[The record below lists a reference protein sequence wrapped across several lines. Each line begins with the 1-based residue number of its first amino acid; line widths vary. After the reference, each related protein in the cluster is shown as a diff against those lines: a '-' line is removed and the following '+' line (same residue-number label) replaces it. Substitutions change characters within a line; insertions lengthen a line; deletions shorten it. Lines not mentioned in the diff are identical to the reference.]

1 MKWRATTR
9 LATSRRGFATATA
22 LTLLAFVA
30 VLLAA
35 MGSVIG
41 IEARRT
47 RHAAVET
54 QLRQL
59 LLAGAAAAGEET
71 AAAGTTSVR
80 LPSHLTDET
89 ASLTIVIAMPSP
101 GERTATID
109 ASVAARHA
117 RQVVRF
123 ARRDAGWDLVSASI
137 DPE

>member
-1 MKWRATTR
+1 MKRRATI
-9 LATSRRGFATATA
+9 RRGFATATA

-35 MGSVIG
+35 MGTSIG

-47 RHAAVET
+47 RHAAVEA

-71 AAAGTTSVR
+71 AAAGTASVS
-80 LPSHLTDET
+80 LPSHLTDDM
-89 ASLTIVIAMPSP
+89 ASLTITMAMPSP

-109 ASVAARHA
+109 ASIAARHA

-123 ARRDAGWDLVSASI
+123 ALRDGRWDLVSASI
-137 DPE
+137 DSE

>member
-1 MKWRATTR
+1 MKRRATI
-9 LATSRRGFATATA
+9 RRGFATATA

-35 MGSVIG
+35 RGTSIG

-47 RHAAVET
+47 RHAAVAA

-71 AAAGTTSVR
+71 AAAGTANVS
-80 LPSHLTDET
+80 LPSHLTDDT
-89 ASLTIVIAMPSP
+89 ASLTVTMTMPSP

-109 ASVAARHA
+109 ASIAARHA

-123 ARRDAGWDLVSASI
+123 ARRDGRWDLVSASI
-137 DPE
+137 DSE

>member
-1 MKWRATTR
+1 MKRQATTR
-9 LATSRRGFATATA
+9 RATIRRGFATATA
-22 LTLLAFVA
+22 LTLLALVA

-35 MGSVIG
+35 MGSSIG

-71 AAAGTTSVR
+71 AAAGTTSVP
-80 LPSHLTDET
+80 LPSHLTDDT
-89 ASLTIVIAMPSP
+89 ASLTINIVMRSP
-101 GERTATID
+101 GERTVTID

-123 ARRDAGWDLVSASI
+123 ALRDGGWDLVSASI

>member
-1 MKWRATTR
+1 MKRRATIQ
-9 LATSRRGFATATA
+9 RGFATATA

-35 MGSVIG
+35 IGSWIG
-41 IEARRT
+41 IDARRT
-47 RHAAVET
+47 REAATET

-59 LLAGAAAAGEET
+59 LLAGAVAAGEET
-71 AAAGTTSVR
+71 AAAGTTTVP
-80 LPSHLTDET
+80 LPANLTDDA
-89 ASLTIVIAMPSP
+89 ASVTIDIAMPSQ

-109 ASVAARHA
+109 ASFAARHA

-123 ARRDAGWDLVSASI
+123 ARRDGGWTLVSATV